1 MRIEFVLTRRDVEFM
16 HNYSIKKI
24 GIGILFLAFLTLIIS
39 SCQKEK
45 SLSDQI
51 MRIIDDKCNLG
62 EICDISLNEITT
74 FKWDKVV
81 VFQVGSS
88 SKEISNALGVKYE
101 GSTDLMSGL
110 IFVLDNKIVYE
121 EMIPYQTERPTNL
134 QIFIDKK
141 ANEPNNVVLSFDDA
155 ILKGNKERLDDVTYY
170 SIGVNN

>member
-1 MRIEFVLTRRDVEFM
+1 MEFM
-16 HNYSIKKI
+16 HNYSIRKI
-24 GIGILFLAFLTLIIS
+24 GIGIIFVAFLMLMIS
-39 SCQKEK
+39 GCQKEK

-51 MRIIDDKCNLG
+51 MHIIDDKCNLS

-88 SKEISNALGVKYE
+88 SEEISNALGAKYE

-141 ANEPNNVVLSFDDA
+141 ANKLNNVVLSFDDA
-155 ILKGNKERLDDVTYY
+155 ILKGSKEKLDNVSYY
-170 SIGVNN
+170 SISAKN